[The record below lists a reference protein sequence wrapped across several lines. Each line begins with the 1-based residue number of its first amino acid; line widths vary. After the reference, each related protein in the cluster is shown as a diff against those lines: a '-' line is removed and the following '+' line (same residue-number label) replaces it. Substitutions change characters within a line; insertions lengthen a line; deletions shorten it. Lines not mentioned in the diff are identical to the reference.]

1 MHIGKYYRVLLI
13 LLPCLFVVW
22 YFINKNEHKP
32 IRTLPYFGPK
42 NALGNPSLRKKINDT
57 TYHTIPPF
65 YFINQ
70 YNQKATEQTVNG
82 KVYVTDFFFTTC
94 KSICPVMS
102 NSLERVYTKFKT
114 RDDFLILSHTVDPET
129 DSVPQLLEYGKF
141 HNVNDSK
148 WLFLTGEKKHLYEI
162 ARKGYLLNA
171 DIGSGGPDDFI
182 HTQNFAL
189 IDKERHIRG
198 FYDGTDSLEINHLIN
213 DINLLFEEYVYKEKN
228 K

>member
-1 MHIGKYYRVLLI
+1 MIIKNKYNWMFLI
-13 LLPCLFVVW
+13 FVPCIFVIW
-22 YFINKNEHKP
+22 FFINKNEHKP
-32 IRTLPYFGPK
+32 IRTLAFFGPK
-42 NALGNPSLRKKINDT
+42 NFHKINDT
-57 TYHTIPPF
+57 SYHTIPPF
-65 YFINQ
+65 YFTNQ
-70 YNQKATEQTVNG
+70 FNQKVTEQTVNG

-102 NSLERVYTKFKT
+102 NSLERVYTKFKI
-114 RDDFLILSHTVDPET
+114 RNDFLILSHTVDPET
-129 DSVPQLLEYGKF
+129 DSVAPLLDYSKL
-141 HNVNDSK
+141 HNVSDDK
-148 WLFLTGEKKHLYEI
+148 WLFLTGDKKSLYEV

-198 FYDGTDSLEINHLIN
+198 FYDGTDNLEIKRLMN
-213 DINLLFEEYVYKEKN
+213 DIDLLFEEYVYKEKN

>member
-1 MHIGKYYRVLLI
+1 MFLI
-13 LLPCLFVVW
+13 FVPCIFVIW
-22 YFINKNEHKP
+22 FFINKNEHKP
-32 IRTLPYFGPK
+32 IRTLAFFGPK
-42 NALGNPSLRKKINDT
+42 NALSNPSLHNKRNDT

-65 YFINQ
+65 YFTNQ
-70 YNQKATEQTVNG
+70 FNQKVTEQTVNG

-94 KSICPVMS
+94 RSICPVMS
-102 NSLERVYTKFKT
+102 NSLERVYTKFKI
-114 RDDFLILSHTVDPET
+114 RNDFLILSHTVDPET
-129 DSVPQLLEYGKF
+129 DSVAPLLDYSKL
-141 HNVNDSK
+141 HNVSDDK
-148 WLFLTGEKKHLYEI
+148 WLFLTGDKKSLYEV

-198 FYDGTDSLEINHLIN
+198 FYDGTDNLEIKRLMN
-213 DINLLFEEYVYKEKN
+213 DIDLLFEEYVYKEKN